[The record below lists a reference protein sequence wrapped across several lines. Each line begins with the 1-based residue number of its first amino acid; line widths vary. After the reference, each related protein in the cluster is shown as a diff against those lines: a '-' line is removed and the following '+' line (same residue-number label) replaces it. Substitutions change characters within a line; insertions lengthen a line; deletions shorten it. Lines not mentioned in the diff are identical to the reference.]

1 MLLQGVMGNE
11 AGRVHVFTIL
21 LMRETKQSSRYI
33 QPAHSHPG
41 TVHVIMNILTGMGA
55 DLSIK

>member
-11 AGRVHVFTIL
+11 AGKVHVFT
-21 LMRETKQSSRYI
+21 MQETKQCSRCM

-41 TVHVIMNILTGMGA
+41 TVHITGVIINTLTGMGA